1 MKMIVGLGNPEKK
14 YEETRHN
21 VGFKLVDKLCERFGT
36 NLNEHKFH
44 SLFTGVNVG
53 EEKIILAKPLTY
65 MNNSGLAVR
74 EISNYFKIDIG
85 DIYVVYD
92 DISID
97 LGSIRIRKKGSA
109 GGHNGIKSLIA
120 HIGTSDFPRIK
131 VGVGEKPPK
140 MDLADH
146 VLGHFNDEDKKLLD
160 EAASDAIE
168 AIKFMVAG
176 EYDMAMNRYNVKKT
190 K

>member
-21 VGFKLVDKLCERFGT
+21 VGFKLVDKLCERFEK

-44 SLFTGVNVG
+44 SLFTGVSLG
-53 EEKIILAKPLTY
+53 EEKIILVKPLTY

-97 LGSIRIRKKGSA
+97 LGSLRIRKKGSA
-109 GGHNGIKSLIA
+109 GGHNGIKSIISYL
-120 HIGTSDFPRIK
+120 SSMDFPRIK
-131 VGVGEKPPK
+131 IGVGEKHIH
-140 MDLADH
+140 MDLADY
-146 VLGHFNDEDKKLLD
+146 VLSNFKKSEREIIEQSIEKAAEATLSILDKGID
-160 EAASDAIE
+160 
-168 AIKFMVAG
+168 F
-176 EYDMAMNRYNVKKT
+176 AMNNFNS
-190 K
+190 

>member
-44 SLFTGVNVG
+44 SLFTGVNMG

-109 GGHNGIKSLIA
+109 GGHNGIKSIINHL
-120 HIGTSDFPRIK
+120 SSMDFPRIK
-131 VGVGEKPPK
+131 IGVGEKPLH
-140 MDLADH
+140 MDLADY
-146 VLGHFNDEDKKLLD
+146 VL
-160 EAASDAIE
+160 
-168 AIKFMVAG
+168 
-176 EYDMAMNRYNVKKT
+176 
-190 K
+190 